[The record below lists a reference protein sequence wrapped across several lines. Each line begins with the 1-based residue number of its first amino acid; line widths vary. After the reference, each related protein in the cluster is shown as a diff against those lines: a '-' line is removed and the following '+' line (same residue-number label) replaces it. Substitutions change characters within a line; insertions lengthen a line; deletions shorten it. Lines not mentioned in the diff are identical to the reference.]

1 MPEGSQILSRP
12 KILIVEDYHPQQ
24 FVFEQLCERF
34 GYDAY
39 IVGTG
44 EAALGALG
52 IAQYAAVIMD
62 INLPGMDGIETV
74 RKFRMTEKGTGRH
87 TPVVALT
94 ASGIAGLREECLH
107 AGMDDFM
114 SKPFSV
120 EAFRKILLRWTYDSR
135 RPNMS
140 LITSSE
146 GDDQLLFG

>member
-1 MPEGSQILSRP
+1 MSRP
-12 KILIVEDYHPQQ
+12 QILIVEDYHPQQ
-24 FVFEQLCERF
+24 FVFQQLCERF

-44 EAALGALG
+44 ELALGALS

-62 INLPGMDGIETV
+62 INLPGIDGIEAV
-74 RKFRMTEKGTGRH
+74 RQFRKLEAGSQRH
-87 TPVVALT
+87 TPIIALT
-94 ASGIAGLREECLH
+94 AGGTIGLREECLA

-120 EAFRKILLRWTYDSR
+120 EAFRKLLLRWTYDSC

-140 LITSSE
+140 LITSAD
-146 GDDQLLFG
+146 GDDELLFG

>member
-1 MPEGSQILSRP
+1 MSRTQ
-12 KILIVEDYHPQQ
+12 ILIVEDYHPQQ
-24 FVFEQLCERF
+24 FVFKQLCERF

-44 EAALGALG
+44 EAALGALS
-52 IAQYAAVIMD
+52 IAQYAAIIMD
-62 INLPGMDGIETV
+62 INLPGMDGLETV
-74 RKFRMTEKGTGRH
+74 RQFRATEIGTGRH

-94 ASGIAGLREECLH
+94 ASGVPGLREACIE

-120 EAFRKILLRWTYDSR
+120 EAFRKLLLRWTYDSR

-140 LITSSE
+140 LITSAD
-146 GDDQLLFG
+146 GDEELLFG